1 MKKIVRLNE
10 RDLSRIVK
18 RVLREG
24 VILPS
29 HTFKSDTADY
39 EVKVDCTKGEGGTG
53 SITGGIKNT
62 TLRLG
67 GDMYYFFC

>member
-1 MKKIVRLNE
+1 MKRIVRLNE

-29 HTFKSDTADY
+29 HKFKSDTAGY
-39 EVKVDCTKGEGGTG
+39 EVTVDCTKGEDGAG
-53 SITGGIKNT
+53 SITGGRNNT
-62 TLRLG
+62 ELKLE
-67 GDMYYFFC
+67 GDMYNFFC